1 MKLVQVVVKHSAVFK
16 ISIKIGYVIFAFYK
30 KQEYRYQ
37 SINQAI
43 NYSINE
49 FEFFIRTSTL
59 KKAFKC
65 S

>member
-1 MKLVQVVVKHSAVFK
+1 MKLVQVVVKHPAVFK

-43 NYSINE
+43 NQAINYSI
-49 FEFFIRTSTL
+49 
-59 KKAFKC
+59 
-65 S
+65 